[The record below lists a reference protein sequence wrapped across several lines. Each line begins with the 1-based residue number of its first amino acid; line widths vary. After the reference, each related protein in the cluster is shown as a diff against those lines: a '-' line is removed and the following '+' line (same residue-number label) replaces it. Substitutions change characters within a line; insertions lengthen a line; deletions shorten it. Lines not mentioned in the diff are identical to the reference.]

1 MGLLSWLRGDR
12 ADGPDGSLSG
22 TPHGSTASASSGAA
36 YETPAGSARPAAG
49 WRELPPV
56 QRTLTAPG
64 LVTDPDGFRGSLGTW
79 QDATLTTPLGHLVSP
94 QAPSGL
100 VHGLVASSGPTTV
113 SRQVEDGRD
122 EGSRR
127 EGMVASWPPTEGRVQ
142 VHPRAVPLQRSASE
156 GQETM
161 VSAGALPDGLPV
173 RRLVGERPVESALP
187 APPEL
192 PAPPVPPA
200 PPPSAVPVRDSAPT
214 SGGPPTGP
222 VPAPV
227 QRFTAPQPP
236 SRPHPPGLGAPLA
249 GLPPTAQ
256 REIAARTSGPMT
268 EPGGPESPPDTDA
281 PVDTP
286 AVTPVDAPPD
296 TPTGPLLGD
305 APPLVQHHPHQH
317 VQRATE
323 SEPERPGAPALAPG
337 SVPVPVQRFAAPHA
351 LPRLPEPASGPVV
364 PLLAQRAVP
373 LFATGPDAPMAP
385 APRGATPEPPA
396 VPVRWSAPGPEA
408 AAQRSYAAGQVTV
421 AREAVGTGTGAA
433 AGTAPA
439 SLGAAPGSVPPR
451 TAQRHALGSPPVPRS
466 VSSGTAAPSP
476 AFRDAGSVA
485 VAAGVAQRMAD
496 GSVVFGGAHVVQRAA
511 ESSEPPPPDPLP
523 EAEPQPEPDPGLDP
537 GSAFPDAADGGAP
550 RGTESAVAGSPG
562 RGTGTPPVTDELVRA
577 LYAPL
582 SRLLKADLRLE
593 RERAGFLINT
603 RH

>member
-12 ADGPDGSLSG
+12 ADGSSSSAPDGS
-22 TPHGSTASASSGAA
+22 STASASSGA
-36 YETPAGSARPAAG
+36 AAG

-79 QDATLTTPLGHLVSP
+79 QDATLSTPLGHLVSP

-113 SRQVEDGRD
+113 SRQVEGGQGEDSRD

-127 EGMVASWPPTEGRVQ
+127 EGMVASWPSAEGRVQ

-161 VSAGALPDGLPV
+161 VSAGPLPDGLPV

-187 APPEL
+187 APPVP
-192 PAPPVPPA
+192 PAPPA

-214 SGGPPTGP
+214 SSGPPTGP

-227 QRFTAPQPP
+227 QRFTAPQPL

-268 EPGGPESPPDTDA
+268 EPGGPESPPDTDT

-286 AVTPVDAPPD
+286 AVTPVDTPPD

-317 VQRATE
+317 VQRARE
-323 SEPERPGAPALAPG
+323 SEPERPAAPASG
-337 SVPVPVQRFAAPHA
+337 GVPVPVQRFDAPHA

-408 AAQRSYAAGQVTV
+408 AVQRSYAAGQVTV

-439 SLGAAPGSVPPR
+439 SLGAAPGPVPPR

-466 VSSGTAAPSP
+466 VSSGTTASSP

-485 VAAGVAQRMAD
+485 VAAGVAQRMTD

-523 EAEPQPEPDPGLDP
+523 EAEAEPQPEPDPGLDTDP
-537 GSAFPDAADGGAP
+537 AFPDAADGGAP
-550 RGTESAVAGSPG
+550 GGAESATAGSPG